1 MSKFRNLVVLS
12 AFLLGGFTAAYA
24 DSINGSFSLSGND
37 TYTSSTVTFGTA
49 ALGAATD
56 TGTQGISGTFA
67 TYLTDGNPVVFAGGA
82 LTYASGSNTLT
93 PPFQLFTTTENGETF
108 TFDLSSYDATY
119 INADGFTSLTVSG
132 DGTFTGTGAVDYT
145 SSLGSFIFSSQTVGD
160 ITSTTFSASADAV
173 GAPAVPEPASLALFG
188 TGLLGVV
195 GLARRKFS
203 V

>member
-37 TYTSSTVTFGTA
+37 TYTSSTITFGTA
-49 ALGAATD
+49 ALGAAAE

-67 TYLTDGNPVVFAGGA
+67 TFLTDGNPVVFAGGT
-82 LTYASGSNTLT
+82 LGYVSGNNTLNT
-93 PPFQLFTTTENGETF
+93 PFQLFTTTQNGETF
-108 TFDLSSYDATY
+108 TFDLSSYDANFTS
-119 INADGFTSLTVSG
+119 AGDFTSLIVDG
-132 DGTFTGTGAVDYT
+132 AGTFSGTGAVDFT
-145 SSLGSFIFSSQTVGD
+145 SSPGSIIFTSQTVGD
-160 ITSTTFSASADAV
+160 ITTTTFAASADAM